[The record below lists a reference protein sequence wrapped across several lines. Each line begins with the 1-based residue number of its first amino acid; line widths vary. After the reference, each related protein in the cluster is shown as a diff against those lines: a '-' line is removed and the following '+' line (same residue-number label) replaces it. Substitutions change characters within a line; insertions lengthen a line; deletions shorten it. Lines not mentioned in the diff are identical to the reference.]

1 MFRNLHAEISRAG
14 LTQENLAELINTS
27 YGSLLNKIKGKRV
40 WTLKEMVAIQEV
52 LNQKLD
58 ANLSLDYLFKEF
70 KE

>member
-40 WTLKEMVAIQEV
+40 WNLKEMVAIQEV

>member
-1 MFRNLHAEISRAG
+1 MNFGKNLQVLRKMTN

-27 YGSLLNKIKGKRV
+27 YGNLLNKIKGKRV

-58 ANLSLDYLFKEF
+58 AQLSLDYLFK
-70 KE
+70 K